1 MNMKIFSA
9 VTKGAV
15 KSAKS
20 YSLAITAWL
29 ITLIMIWSAS
39 LILRAGFN
47 SLLGKSMIS
56 DSLLGGFDLSIL
68 GDLGY
73 RIAPF
78 ISSLTLTTVFLLVFG
93 VLLNVFFAGGFFG
106 RFTSEDPDFMI
117 SDFFKNAARYF
128 FPYLGVAVVVAVM
141 ILLWGGIVLGLPLI
155 LTGAASKGTAMMRI
169 LMKILGVI
177 FILGMP
183 ILLLVVDNARTWMAS
198 TGIRR
203 MFRAVGAGFKATFKK
218 FLKNY
223 ISVFM
228 VMITSIVLSVLIV
241 CLLKNSV
248 PEKGTMI
255 FLFFILT
262 QVIALLKVWV
272 RTWRYATVTELVSEK
287 NQY

>member
-1 MNMKIFSA
+1 MKIFSA

-56 DSLLGGFDLSIL
+56 DSLLGGFDVSIL

-93 VLLNVFFAGGFFG
+93 VILSVFFAGGFFG
-106 RFTSEDPDFMI
+106 KFTCEGSDFRI
-117 SDFFKNAARYF
+117 SDFFKTSARFF
-128 FPYLGVAVVVAVM
+128 FPYLGVVTAVAVM
-141 ILLWGGIVLGLPLI
+141 IIFWGGIVFGLPLI
-155 LTGAASKGTAMMRI
+155 LTDTASRGTALMRI

-177 FILGMP
+177 FILGLP
-183 ILLLVVDNARTWMAS
+183 VLLLVSDNARTWMAV
-198 TGIRR
+198 TGIRK
-203 MFRAVGAGFKATFKK
+203 MFRAIGTGFKTTFKK
-218 FLKNY
+218 FLRNY
-223 ISVFM
+223 VSVFI
-228 VMITSIVLSVLIV
+228 VMITSIVLTLLIL

-248 PEKGTMI
+248 PEKGIMI
-255 FLFFILT
+255 FLFFLLT

-272 RTWRYATVTELVSEK
+272 RVWRYATVTELVAEK